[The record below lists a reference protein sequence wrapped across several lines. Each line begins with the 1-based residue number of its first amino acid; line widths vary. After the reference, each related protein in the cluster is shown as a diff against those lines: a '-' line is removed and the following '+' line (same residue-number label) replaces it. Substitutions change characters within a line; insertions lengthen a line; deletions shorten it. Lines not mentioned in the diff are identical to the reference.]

1 MKVISYMTG
10 DGTRVGLLVDT
21 KAKYHYVLLIDN
33 PLRIRKLVK
42 SEERYFRDVEY
53 KGEPYPVNRAKRH
66 IRRMIKNWHGGM
78 RNVSKDVKAVFASSK
93 EDT

>member
-53 KGEPYPVNRAKRH
+53 KGEPYPVNRAK
-66 IRRMIKNWHGGM
+66 
-78 RNVSKDVKAVFASSK
+78 FASSK